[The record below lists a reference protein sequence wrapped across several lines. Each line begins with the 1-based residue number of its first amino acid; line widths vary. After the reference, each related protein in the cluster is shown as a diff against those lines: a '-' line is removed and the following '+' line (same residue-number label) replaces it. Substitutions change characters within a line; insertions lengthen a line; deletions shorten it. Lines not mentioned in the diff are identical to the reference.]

1 MLLEFEGIVGVS
13 FAVHNQHGVM
23 VGLSD
28 ASHNLWRNERHGAA
42 IWEFE
47 VMEIRS
53 EVTLRKLE
61 FYPLRKLVSY
71 LLDRVICNDAVEGKD

>member
-1 MLLEFEGIVGVS
+1 MGIS
-13 FAVHNQHGVM
+13 FALHNQHGMM

-28 ASHNLWRNERHGAA
+28 AIHNLWRNERHWAA

-47 VMEIRS
+47 VMEVRS
-53 EVTLRKLE
+53 EVTLSKLE

-71 LLDRVICNDAVEGKD
+71 LLDGVICNDAVEGKD

>member
-1 MLLEFEGIVGVS
+1 MGVS

-28 ASHNLWRNERHGAA
+28 ASHNLWRNERHRAA